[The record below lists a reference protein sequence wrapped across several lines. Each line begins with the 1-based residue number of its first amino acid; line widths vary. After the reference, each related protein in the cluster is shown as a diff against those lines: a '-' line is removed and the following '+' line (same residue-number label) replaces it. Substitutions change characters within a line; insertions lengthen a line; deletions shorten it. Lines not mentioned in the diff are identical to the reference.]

1 LENLDFG
8 LNMAVVGM
16 GGTLGILF
24 IITLLIDALNKI
36 FAPAQEKKE
45 GEK

>member
-1 LENLDFG
+1 MGNLDFG
-8 LNMAVVGM
+8 INMAVVGM
-16 GGTLGILF
+16 GGTMAILF

-36 FAPAQEKKE
+36 FATPQEKKE

>member
-1 LENLDFG
+1 MGNLDFG
-8 LNMAVVGM
+8 LNMVIVGM
-16 GGTLGILF
+16 GGTMGILF

-36 FAPAQEKKE
+36 FAPHQEMKE

>member
-1 LENLDFG
+1 MENLDFG

-24 IITLLIDALNKI
+24 ILTLLIDALNKI
-36 FAPAQEKKE
+36 FAAAQKKKE
-45 GEK
+45 DEK